1 MKAPS
6 EKRMVELLGIQ
17 AEQAYLLREAIH
29 AVCWNDS
36 RGIDAILSTADNLL
50 AGFGIESIRDADYWD
65 RYYCDIKWLYVNTG
79 ETYMPTLIYNTS
91 CGYFT
96 IGDQET
102 MKAKDPTCC

>member
-17 AEQAYLLREAIH
+17 AGQAQTLREMIH
-29 AVCWNDS
+29 AASGRNHDWVD
-36 RGIDAILSTADNLL
+36 GIMSL
-50 AGFGIESIRDADYWD
+50 ANSMTQGFDVEAVRDTDYWD
-65 RYYCDIKWLYVNTG
+65 SYYCDIKWLYVNTG
-79 ETYMPTLIYNTS
+79 ETYQPTLIYNTDKQ
-91 CGYFT
+91 YFI